1 MVAWD
6 CSWWAEA
13 EIMSSLPVIQKML
26 VEEFGLTPE
35 QVQPES
41 RLEELGVDSL
51 ATVEFMFMLEDK
63 FKLKMTGEP
72 VPIKTV
78 GDIAREVDVMVKQQ
92 GISLGDGGTAS

>member
-1 MVAWD
+1 
-6 CSWWAEA
+6 
-13 EIMSSLPVIQKML
+13 MSSLRVIQKML

-78 GDIAREVDVMVKQQ
+78 GDIAHEVDLMVAQQ
-92 GISLGDGGTAS
+92 GVSLGDEGVTP

>member
-1 MVAWD
+1 
-6 CSWWAEA
+6 
-13 EIMSSLPVIQKML
+13 IIQKML
-26 VEEFGLTPE
+26 VEEFGLTAE

-41 RLEELGVDSL
+41 KLDELGVDSL

-78 GDIAREVDVMVKQQ
+78 GDIAREVDIMVQQQ
-92 GISLGDGGTAS
+92 GITLDDSK

>member
-1 MVAWD
+1 
-6 CSWWAEA
+6 
-13 EIMSSLPVIQKML
+13 MSSLPFIQKML

-41 RLEELGVDSL
+41 KLDELGVDSL

-78 GDIAREVDVMVKQQ
+78 GDIAREVDAMVAQQ
-92 GISLGDGGTAS
+92 GITLPGGDASV

>member
-1 MVAWD
+1 
-6 CSWWAEA
+6 
-13 EIMSSLPVIQKML
+13 MSSLPVIQKML
-26 VEEFGLTPE
+26 VEEFGLSPD

-41 RLEELGVDSL
+41 RLDELGVDSL

-78 GDIAREVDVMVKQQ
+78 GDIAREVDAMVAKQ
-92 GISLGDGGTAS
+92 GIQLDAGGQEVS